1 MMRSKRFEP
10 IREIASTS
18 AQELSRAM
26 GEAGNR
32 VAELERQLEQLKTYR
47 DEYVRNSTQAN
58 GTMDAV
64 KLQNYRSFLDRLG
77 EALRQHLTKLDNARV
92 EYEKRR
98 LHWSEK
104 RIEAESLGRVVERF
118 SHRRAACCRAART
131 KRRRRRGHENFDRTD
146 PVGRSLVKLTG
157 LLMERGICA
166 QGLVCDRSPLQSPG
180 PRYCAYQAAM
190 RFALS
195 SRKLG
200 RVKPWCSPG
209 YTTSCVGTPSVR
221 NA

>member
-10 IREIASTS
+10 IQEIASTS
-18 AQELSRAM
+18 AKELSRAM

-47 DEYVRNSTQAN
+47 DEYVRNSTRAN

-77 EALRQHLTKLDNARV
+77 EALRQHLTKLDSARV

-118 SHRRAACCRAART
+118 RNEERHVAERREQNE
-131 KRRRRRGHENFDRTD
+131 GDD
-146 PVGRSLVKLTG
+146 
-157 LLMERGICA
+157 
-166 QGLVCDRSPLQSPG
+166 
-180 PRYCAYQAAM
+180 AAM
-190 RFALS
+190 RISIARTQS
-195 SRKLG
+195 DG
-200 RVKPWCSPG
+200 I
-209 YTTSCVGTPSVR
+209 
-221 NA
+221 